1 MLHGQENLCFA
12 KNSRIM
18 GEEKM
23 TRRILSYILPLSKAN
38 AGRNGEQIMYYV
50 STDDYKFSV

>member
-1 MLHGQENLCFA
+1 
-12 KNSRIM
+12 M